1 MGVTWKQLPAFAMAQ
16 QHSQDLVMRLLG
28 AETIEDKAAYMDEYQ
43 KKPIDL
49 QCALGF
55 MRCLIE
61 SSFAEPYSAYGRYCM
76 ELFERRRVP
85 PMRLPLCFIGWA
97 GPQNNIGPAY
107 EIDPT
112 CLSGVPSRIFY
123 TDVDIRHDPEE
134 AAWLAKYI
142 AKESSGIEDV
152 RAETLNSL
160 YTLQGLE
167 AEMVSGISFHLSESA
182 RKHMIVNHQEIESGE
197 HGGAIFVLPKAGEF
211 TCMLGEMLNDDPATC
226 VILAKHMY
234 CMK

>member
-1 MGVTWKQLPAFAMAQ
+1 MSIIWKQLPAFAMAQ
-16 QHSQDLVMRLLG
+16 QHSEDLVMRLLG
-28 AETIEDKAAYMDEYQ
+28 AEAIEDKAAYMDEYRR
-43 KKPIDL
+43 KPINM

-76 ELFERRRVP
+76 EIFARRRVP

-134 AAWLAKYI
+134 AVWLANYI
-142 AKESSGIEDV
+142 AKESSGVEDV
-152 RAETLNSL
+152 RAETLKSL

-182 RKHMIVNHQEIESGE
+182 RKHVIVNHQEIESGE